1 MVCTLKSGGGI
12 CFSPIFQMPCCKGA
26 LVYSM
31 LGFQIKGCS
40 VIQPWDI
47 IKLIL
52 EPPETSCQ
60 AQDCW
65 LVSLKMALTL
75 KEIWYIRNAVIHQK
89 GTTNLKASI
98 GRIGEKFKE
107 CTRVFSHPQNSK
119 MAQLVIRW
127 SPPPPKFIKLN
138 VDAAIA
144 QNTSALAVVAR
155 NEQGAVL
162 MAWSKIMPKRSPIA
176 TEAEAILWAL
186 HLANGKKW
194 RKIIVESDSKI
205 CIDSILDHTAS
216 HQWAISSLV
225 SDIWLLEKSFV
236 SCLFFGLK
244 EVETLLLMKQ
254 QSTQF
259 SLVLLFLFVRTISQ
273 PL

>member
-1 MVCTLKSGGGI
+1 
-12 CFSPIFQMPCCKGA
+12 
-26 LVYSM
+26 
-31 LGFQIKGCS
+31 
-40 VIQPWDI
+40 
-47 IKLIL
+47 
-52 EPPETSCQ
+52 
-60 AQDCW
+60 
-65 LVSLKMALTL
+65 MALTL

-89 GTTNLKASI
+89 GTTDLKASI

-119 MAQLVIRW
+119 MVQPVIHW
-127 SPPPPKFIKLN
+127 SPPPSEFIKLN

-144 QNTSALAVVAR
+144 QNTSALAVVAK

-205 CIDSILDHTAS
+205 YIDSILDHTAC
-216 HQWAISSLV
+216 HQWAISSIV
-225 SDIWLLEKSFV
+225 SDIWLLEKYFV
-236 SCLFFGLK
+236 SCLFFWVKRSGNVVAHEAAK
-244 EVETLLLMKQ
+244 YTI
-254 QSTQF
+254 QSCSSF
-259 SLVLLFLFVRTISQ
+259 SFCADNLPASVTSVCLGDVHALSLSV
-273 PL
+273 